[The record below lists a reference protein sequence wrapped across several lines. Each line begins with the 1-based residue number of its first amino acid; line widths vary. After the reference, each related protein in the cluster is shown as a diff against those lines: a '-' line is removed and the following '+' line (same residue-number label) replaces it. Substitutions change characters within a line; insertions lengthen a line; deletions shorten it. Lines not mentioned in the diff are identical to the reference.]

1 MDWELSGRAKKRS
14 LLTFVEIARGIGAFL
29 SINRMRFQKI
39 LFLKGVPRAVALMIV
54 LLLGWAGAAQAQKT
68 RQQLEREKRENSEKI
83 KGIQSILNE
92 TSSQKKVSVGQLRAL
107 NQQVN
112 TQKKQIDL
120 LSDDLR
126 LLGTELKSLEK
137 ARRELAN
144 DLAKLKKEY
153 GQMIYEASK
162 RNTYLNQ
169 LVFLFSAPTFNQLV
183 LRYKY
188 LQQYTEAR
196 QGQVRQMEE
205 VQAQLAAK
213 QQRITTKQQQQQT
226 VLATRMTEAR
236 KLEAL
241 KVKQDEVVKE
251 LSQKEVELRAELVA
265 NRRAAATLEANLRRL
280 IEKEMRERAE
290 RERRE
295 RLAREKAERERLAR
309 EKAERE
315 KAIAAGEEPPP
326 PVVVKPAEPVNS
338 SGMTDEE
345 VTLASS
351 FKASQARLPWPV
363 KGFVSDH
370 FGRKEHPVLRGVIVD
385 NLGVD
390 IQTGAGESVRSVYD
404 GTVLDVTN
412 MPGLNNVVAIQ
423 HGDYMT
429 VYARLQS
436 VSVRP
441 GQKVKARENIGVVAA
456 DSEGTSSLQF
466 QVWKN
471 TTRLN
476 PEQWLL
482 RR

>member
-1 MDWELSGRAKKRS
+1 MKVTVL
-14 LLTFVEIARGIGAFL
+14 
-29 SINRMRFQKI
+29 
-39 LFLKGVPRAVALMIV
+39 ALV
-54 LLLGWAGAAQAQKT
+54 LLLGQSATVLAQKT
-68 RQQLEREKRENSEKI
+68 RQQLELEKRENSNKI
-83 KGIQSILNE
+83 KGIQKILNE
-92 TSSQKKVSVGQLRAL
+92 TASQKKASLGQLQAIK
-107 NQQVN
+107 QQVT
-112 TQKKQIDL
+112 TQKKQINL

-126 LLGTELKSLEK
+126 ILDGELKVLEK

-162 RNTYLNQ
+162 RNTYLSQ
-169 LVFLFSAPTFNQLV
+169 LVFLFSASTFNQLV

-205 VQAQLAAK
+205 VQQQLTAK
-213 QQRITTKQQQQQT
+213 TQRITAKQQQQKA
-226 VLATRMTEAR
+226 VLATQVGEAK
-236 KLEAL
+236 KLEVL
-241 KVKQDEVVKE
+241 QGKQDEVVKA
-251 LSQKEVELRAELVA
+251 LSQKETQLRAELVA

-295 RLAREKAERERLAR
+295 RLAREKAARERRAR
-309 EKAERE
+309 EQAERE
-315 KAIAAGEEPPP
+315 KAIAAGETPP
-326 PVVVKPAEPVNS
+326 PVATPAERPAEKVNS

-351 FKASQARLPWPV
+351 FKASQARLPWPAR
-363 KGFVSDH
+363 GFVSDH

-385 NLGVD
+385 NLGID
-390 IQTGAGESVRSVYD
+390 IQTSANEGVRSVYD
-404 GTVLDVTN
+404 GTVLDVTD

-429 VYARLQS
+429 VYAKLKN
-436 VSVRP
+436 VTVRA
-441 GQKVKARENIGVVAA
+441 GQKVKARETIGTVAT

-476 PEQWLL
+476 PEAWLL

>member
-1 MDWELSGRAKKRS
+1 
-14 LLTFVEIARGIGAFL
+14 
-29 SINRMRFQKI
+29 MRFQKLLIRGI
-39 LFLKGVPRAVALMIV
+39 LLSF
-54 LLLGWAGAAQAQKT
+54 LLLMGQTGTLLAQKT
-68 RQQLEREKRENSEKI
+68 RQQLELEKRENSEKI
-83 KGIQSILNE
+83 KGIQRILNE
-92 TSSQKKVSVGQLRAL
+92 TASKKKASVGQLQAL
-107 NQQVN
+107 KQQVT

-126 LLGTELKSLEK
+126 LLGGELKSLEK

-153 GQMIYEASK
+153 GQMVYEASK
-162 RNTYLNQ
+162 RNTYLSQ
-169 LVFLFSAPTFNQLV
+169 LVFLFSASTFNQLV

-205 VQAQLAAK
+205 VQKQLLAK
-213 QQRITTKQQQQQT
+213 TQRITAKQQQQKT
-226 VLATRMTEAR
+226 VLATQVSEAQ
-236 KLEAL
+236 KLEVL
-241 KVKQDEVVKE
+241 QGKQDEVVKA
-251 LSQKEVELRAELVA
+251 LSQKETELRAELVA

-280 IEKEMRERAE
+280 IEKEIRERAE

-315 KAIAAGEEPPP
+315 KAIAAGETPP
-326 PVVVKPAEPVNS
+326 PVEKPVERPAEKVNA

-351 FKASQARLPWPV
+351 FKASQARLPWPA

-385 NLGVD
+385 NLGID
-390 IQTGAGESVRSVYD
+390 IQTGAGEGVRSVYD

-412 MPGLNNVVAIQ
+412 MPGMSNVVAIQ

-429 VYARLQS
+429 VYAKLKD
-436 VSVRP
+436 VSVRA
-441 GQKVKARENIGVVAA
+441 GQKVKARETIGTVAT
-456 DSEGTSSLQF
+456 DSDGTSSLQF

-476 PEQWLL
+476 PELWLL

>member
-1 MDWELSGRAKKRS
+1 M
-14 LLTFVEIARGIGAFL
+14 
-29 SINRMRFQKI
+29 
-39 LFLKGVPRAVALMIV
+39 
-54 LLLGWAGAAQAQKT
+54 LLLILGHAGAVLAQKT
-68 RQQLEREKRENSEKI
+68 RQQLELEKRQNSEKI
-83 KGIQSILNE
+83 KGIQRILNE
-92 TSSQKKVSVGQLRAL
+92 TASQKKASVGQLQAL
-107 NQQVN
+107 KQQVT

-126 LLGTELKSLEK
+126 LLDGELKSLEK

-162 RNTYLNQ
+162 RNTYLSQ
-169 LVFLFSAPTFNQLV
+169 LVFLFSASTFNQLV

-205 VQAQLAAK
+205 VQRQLTAK
-213 QQRITTKQQQQQT
+213 TQRITAKQQQQKT
-226 VLATRMTEAR
+226 VLAAQVGEAK
-236 KLEAL
+236 KLEVL
-241 KVKQDEVVKE
+241 QSKQDEVVKA
-251 LSQKEVELRAELVA
+251 LSQKESELRAELVA

-315 KAIAAGEEPPP
+315 KAIAAGETPP
-326 PVVVKPAEPVNS
+326 PVEKPAERPAETVNAG
-338 SGMTDEE
+338 GMTDEE

-351 FKASQARLPWPV
+351 FKASQARLPWPA

-370 FGRKEHPVLRGVIVD
+370 FGRKEHPVLRGVIID
-385 NLGVD
+385 NLGID
-390 IQTGAGESVRSVYD
+390 IQTGANEGVHSVYD

-412 MPGLNNVVAIQ
+412 MPGLSNVVAIQ

-429 VYARLQS
+429 VYAKLKS
-436 VSVRP
+436 VSVKT
-441 GQKVKARENIGVVAA
+441 GQKVKARETIGTVAT
-456 DSEGTSSLQF
+456 DSDGTSSLQF

-476 PEQWLL
+476 PELWLL

>member
-1 MDWELSGRAKKRS
+1 
-14 LLTFVEIARGIGAFL
+14 
-29 SINRMRFQKI
+29 MRFQRLFVRGI
-39 LFLKGVPRAVALMIV
+39 LFS
-54 LLLGWAGAAQAQKT
+54 LLLVLVQSGAVLAQKT
-68 RQQLEREKRENSEKI
+68 RQQLELEKRENSDKI
-83 KGIQSILNE
+83 KGIQRILNE
-92 TSSQKKVSVGQLRAL
+92 TASQKKASVGQLQAL
-107 NQQVN
+107 KQQVT

-126 LLGTELKSLEK
+126 LLDGELKTLEK

-162 RNTYLNQ
+162 RNTYLSQ
-169 LVFLFSAPTFNQLV
+169 LVFLFSASTFNQLV

-205 VQAQLAAK
+205 VQQQLTAK
-213 QQRITTKQQQQQT
+213 TQRITAKQQQQKT
-226 VLATRMTEAR
+226 VLAAQVGEAK

-241 KVKQDEVVKE
+241 QSKQDEVVKA
-251 LSQKEVELRAELVA
+251 LSQKETELRAELIA

-295 RLAREKAERERLAR
+295 RLAREKIERERLAR

-315 KAIAAGEEPPP
+315 KAIAAGEAPP
-326 PVVVKPAEPVNS
+326 PVEKPVERPAEKVNS

-351 FKASQARLPWPV
+351 FKASQARLPWPAR
-363 KGFVSDH
+363 GFVSDH

-385 NLGVD
+385 NLGID
-390 IQTGAGESVRSVYD
+390 IQTGANEGVRSVYD

-412 MPGLNNVVAIQ
+412 MPGLSNVVAIQ

-429 VYARLQS
+429 VYAKLKD
-436 VSVRP
+436 VSVRA
-441 GQKVKARENIGVVAA
+441 GQKVKARETIGTVAT

-476 PEQWLL
+476 PEAWLL

>member
-1 MDWELSGRAKKRS
+1 MM
-14 LLTFVEIARGIGAFL
+14 
-29 SINRMRFQKI
+29 RMRFQRI
-39 LFLKGVPRAVALMIV
+39 FYQGVM
-54 LLLGWAGAAQAQKT
+54 LLLLLTFGFGGAALAQKT
-68 RQQLEREKRENSEKI
+68 RQQLEKEKRENQEKM
-83 KGIQSILNE
+83 KGIQQILNE
-92 TSSQKKVSVGQLRAL
+92 TSSQRKVSLGQLRAL
-107 NQQVN
+107 NQQVS

-126 LLGTELKSLEK
+126 LLNKELRTLEE
-137 ARRELAN
+137 ARRKLDE

-162 RNTYLNQ
+162 RTTYLNQ
-169 LVFLFSAPTFNQLV
+169 LIFLFSAPTFNQLV

-188 LQQYTEAR
+188 LKQYTDAR
-196 QGQVRQMEE
+196 QEQVKQMEE
-205 VQAQLAAK
+205 VQRQLVAK
-213 QQRITTKQQQQQT
+213 RQRITSKKQQQQT
-226 VLATRMTEAR
+226 VLANRVEEAQ
-236 KLEAL
+236 KLETL

-251 LSQKEVELRAELVA
+251 LSQKEAQLRAELAA
-265 NRRAAATLEANLRRL
+265 NRRAANQLEANLRRI
-280 IEKEMRERAE
+280 IEREMRERAE

-295 RLAREKAERERLAR
+295 RLAREAAERERRAR

-315 KAIAAGEEPPP
+315 KAIAAGETP
-326 PVVVKPAEPVNS
+326 PAEKPVEEAPAPVNAG
-338 SGMTDEE
+338 GMTDEE
-345 VTLASS
+345 VSLASS

-363 KGFVSDH
+363 RGFVSDH

-385 NLGVD
+385 NLGID
-390 IQTGAGESVRSVYD
+390 IQTSNGEAVRAVYD
-404 GTVLDVTN
+404 GVVLDVTD
-412 MPGLNNVVAIQ
+412 MPGMNSVVAIQ

-429 VYARLQS
+429 VYAKLQS

-441 GQKVKARENIGVVAA
+441 GQKVKARENIGTVAA

-476 PEQWLL
+476 PEQWLM

>member
-1 MDWELSGRAKKRS
+1 
-14 LLTFVEIARGIGAFL
+14 
-29 SINRMRFQKI
+29 MRFQK
-39 LFLKGVPRAVALMIV
+39 LLVRGIV
-54 LLLGWAGAAQAQKT
+54 FSLLLLLSQAGTVLAQKT
-68 RQQLEREKRENSEKI
+68 RQQLELEKRENSDKI
-83 KGIQSILNE
+83 KGIQRILNE
-92 TSSQKKVSVGQLRAL
+92 TASQKKVSVGQLQAL
-107 NQQVN
+107 KQQVT

-126 LLGTELKSLEK
+126 ILDGELRSLEK

-162 RNTYLNQ
+162 RNTYLSQ
-169 LVFLFSAPTFNQLV
+169 LVFLFSASTFNQLV

-196 QGQVRQMEE
+196 QGQVRQMET
-205 VQAQLAAK
+205 VQQQLTAK
-213 QQRITTKQQQQQT
+213 TQRITAKQQQQKT
-226 VLATRMTEAR
+226 VLATQVGEAK
-236 KLEAL
+236 KLEVL
-241 KVKQDEVVKE
+241 QGKQDEVVKA
-251 LSQKEVELRAELVA
+251 LSQKETQLRAELVA

-280 IEKEMRERAE
+280 IEREIRERAE

-295 RLAREKAERERLAR
+295 RLAREKLERERLAR
-309 EKAERE
+309 ERAERE
-315 KAIAAGEEPPP
+315 KAIAAGEAPP
-326 PVVVKPAEPVNS
+326 PVEKPVERPAEKVNAG
-338 SGMTDEE
+338 GMTDEE

-351 FKASQARLPWPV
+351 FKASQARLPWPAR
-363 KGFVSDH
+363 GFVSDH

-385 NLGVD
+385 NLGID
-390 IQTGAGESVRSVYD
+390 IQTGANEGVRSVYD
-404 GTVLDVTN
+404 GTVLDVTD

-429 VYARLQS
+429 VYAKLKN
-436 VSVRP
+436 VTVRA
-441 GQKVKARENIGVVAA
+441 GQKVKARETIGTVAT

-476 PEQWLL
+476 PESWLL

>member
-1 MDWELSGRAKKRS
+1 
-14 LLTFVEIARGIGAFL
+14 
-29 SINRMRFQKI
+29 MRFQR
-39 LFLKGVPRAVALMIV
+39 LLVKGIVLAV
-54 LLLGWAGAAQAQKT
+54 LLLLGQSATVLAQKT
-68 RQQLEREKRENSEKI
+68 RQQLELEKRENSDKI
-83 KGIQSILNE
+83 KGIQRILNE
-92 TSSQKKVSVGQLRAL
+92 TASQKKVSVGQLQAL
-107 NQQVN
+107 KQQVT

-126 LLGTELKSLEK
+126 LLGGELKSLEK

-162 RNTYLNQ
+162 RNTYLSQ
-169 LVFLFSAPTFNQLV
+169 LVFLFSASTFNQLV

-196 QGQVRQMEE
+196 QGQVRQMEA
-205 VQAQLAAK
+205 VQQQLTAK
-213 QQRITTKQQQQQT
+213 TQRITVKQQQQKT
-226 VLATRMTEAR
+226 VLATQVGEAK
-236 KLEAL
+236 KLEVL
-241 KVKQDEVVKE
+241 QGKQDEVVKA
-251 LSQKEVELRAELVA
+251 LSQKETELRAELIA

-280 IEKEMRERAE
+280 IEREIRERAE

-295 RLAREKAERERLAR
+295 RLAREKIERERLAR
-309 EKAERE
+309 ERAERE
-315 KAIAAGEEPPP
+315 KAIAAGETPP
-326 PVVVKPAEPVNS
+326 PVEKPVERPAEKVNAG
-338 SGMTDEE
+338 GMTDEE

-351 FKASQARLPWPV
+351 FKASQARLPWPAR
-363 KGFVSDH
+363 GFVSDH
-370 FGRKEHPVLRGVIVD
+370 FGRKEHPVLKGVIVD
-385 NLGVD
+385 NLGID
-390 IQTGAGESVRSVYD
+390 IQTGANEGVRSVYD

-412 MPGLNNVVAIQ
+412 MPGLSNVVAIQ

-429 VYARLQS
+429 VYAKLKD
-436 VSVRP
+436 VSVRA
-441 GQKVKARENIGVVAA
+441 GQKVKARETIGTVAT

-476 PEQWLL
+476 PESWLL

>member
-1 MDWELSGRAKKRS
+1 
-14 LLTFVEIARGIGAFL
+14 
-29 SINRMRFQKI
+29 MRFQKLLVRGI
-39 LFLKGVPRAVALMIV
+39 LLSLL
-54 LLLGWAGAAQAQKT
+54 LLLGHAGAVLAQKT
-68 RQQLEREKRENSEKI
+68 RQQLELEKRQNSDKI
-83 KGIQSILNE
+83 KGIQRILNE
-92 TSSQKKVSVGQLRAL
+92 TASQKKASVGQLRAL
-107 NQQVN
+107 TQQVT

-126 LLGTELKSLEK
+126 LLSGELKSLEK

-162 RNTYLNQ
+162 RNTYLSQ
-169 LVFLFSAPTFNQLV
+169 LVFLFSASTFNQLV

-205 VQAQLAAK
+205 VQKQLLAK
-213 QQRITTKQQQQQT
+213 TQRITAKQQQQKT
-226 VLATRMTEAR
+226 VLATQVEEAK
-236 KLEAL
+236 KLETLQA
-241 KVKQDEVVKE
+241 KQDEVVKA
-251 LSQKEVELRAELVA
+251 LSQKESELRAELVA

-315 KAIAAGEEPPP
+315 KAIAAGETPP
-326 PVVVKPAEPVNS
+326 PVEKPVERPAETANAG
-338 SGMTDEE
+338 GMTDEE

-351 FKASQARLPWPV
+351 FKASQARLPWPAR
-363 KGFVSDH
+363 GFVSDH

-385 NLGVD
+385 NLGID
-390 IQTGAGESVRSVYD
+390 IQTGAGEGVRSVYD

-412 MPGLNNVVAIQ
+412 MPGMSNVVAIQ

-429 VYARLQS
+429 VYAKLKD
-436 VSVRP
+436 VSVRA
-441 GQKVKARENIGVVAA
+441 GQKVKARETIGTVAT
-456 DSEGTSSLQF
+456 DSDGTSSLQF

-476 PEQWLL
+476 PELWLL

>member
-1 MDWELSGRAKKRS
+1 MLS
-14 LLTFVEIARGIGAFL
+14 LL
-29 SINRMRFQKI
+29 
-39 LFLKGVPRAVALMIV
+39 
-54 LLLGWAGAAQAQKT
+54 LLLGHAGAVLAQKT
-68 RQQLEREKRENSEKI
+68 RQQLELEKRQNSDKI
-83 KGIQSILNE
+83 KGIQRILNE
-92 TSSQKKVSVGQLRAL
+92 TASQKKASVGQLRAL
-107 NQQVN
+107 TQQVT

-126 LLGTELKSLEK
+126 LLSGELKSLEK

-162 RNTYLNQ
+162 RNTYLSQ
-169 LVFLFSAPTFNQLV
+169 LVFLFSASTFNQLV

-205 VQAQLAAK
+205 VQKQLLAK
-213 QQRITTKQQQQQT
+213 TQRITAKQQQQKT
-226 VLATRMTEAR
+226 VLATQVEEAK
-236 KLEAL
+236 KLETLQA
-241 KVKQDEVVKE
+241 KQDEVVKA
-251 LSQKEVELRAELVA
+251 LSQKESELRAELVA

-315 KAIAAGEEPPP
+315 KAIAAGETPP
-326 PVVVKPAEPVNS
+326 PVEKPVERPAETANAG
-338 SGMTDEE
+338 GMTDEE

-351 FKASQARLPWPV
+351 FKASQARLPWPAR
-363 KGFVSDH
+363 GFVSDH

-385 NLGVD
+385 NLGID
-390 IQTGAGESVRSVYD
+390 IQTGAGEGVRSVYD

-412 MPGLNNVVAIQ
+412 MPGMSNVVAIQ

-429 VYARLQS
+429 VYAKLKD
-436 VSVRP
+436 VSVRA
-441 GQKVKARENIGVVAA
+441 GQKVKARETIGTVAT
-456 DSEGTSSLQF
+456 DSDGTSSLQF

-476 PEQWLL
+476 PELWLL

>member
-1 MDWELSGRAKKRS
+1 
-14 LLTFVEIARGIGAFL
+14 
-29 SINRMRFQKI
+29 MRFQK
-39 LFLKGVPRAVALMIV
+39 LLVRGIV
-54 LLLGWAGAAQAQKT
+54 FSLLLLLSQAGTVLAQKT
-68 RQQLEREKRENSEKI
+68 RQQLELEKRENSDKI
-83 KGIQSILNE
+83 KGIQRILNE
-92 TSSQKKVSVGQLRAL
+92 TASQKKVSVGQLQAL
-107 NQQVN
+107 KQQVT

-126 LLGTELKSLEK
+126 ILDGELRSLEK

-162 RNTYLNQ
+162 RNTYLSQ
-169 LVFLFSAPTFNQLV
+169 LVFLFSASTFNQLV

-205 VQAQLAAK
+205 VQKQLLAK
-213 QQRITTKQQQQQT
+213 TQRITAKQQQQKT
-226 VLATRMTEAR
+226 VLATQVEEAK
-236 KLEAL
+236 KLETLQA
-241 KVKQDEVVKE
+241 KQDEVVKA
-251 LSQKEVELRAELVA
+251 LSQKESELRAELVA

-315 KAIAAGEEPPP
+315 KAIAAGETPP
-326 PVVVKPAEPVNS
+326 PVEKPVERPAETANAG
-338 SGMTDEE
+338 GMTDEE

-351 FKASQARLPWPV
+351 FKASQARLPWPAR
-363 KGFVSDH
+363 GFVSDH

-385 NLGVD
+385 NLGID
-390 IQTGAGESVRSVYD
+390 IQTGAGEGVRSVYD

-412 MPGLNNVVAIQ
+412 MPGMSNVVAIQ

-429 VYARLQS
+429 VYAKLKD
-436 VSVRP
+436 VSVRA
-441 GQKVKARENIGVVAA
+441 GQKVKARETIGTVAT
-456 DSEGTSSLQF
+456 DSDGTSSLQF

-476 PEQWLL
+476 PELWLL

>member
-1 MDWELSGRAKKRS
+1 MLA
-14 LLTFVEIARGIGAFL
+14 LL
-29 SINRMRFQKI
+29 
-39 LFLKGVPRAVALMIV
+39 
-54 LLLGWAGAAQAQKT
+54 LLLGQSATVLAQKT
-68 RQQLEREKRENSEKI
+68 RQQLELEKRENSDKI
-83 KGIQSILNE
+83 KGIQRILNE
-92 TSSQKKVSVGQLRAL
+92 TASQKKVSVGQLQAL
-107 NQQVN
+107 KQQVT
-112 TQKKQIDL
+112 TQKKQIEL

-126 LLGTELKSLEK
+126 ILDGELRTLEK
-137 ARRELAN
+137 SRRELAN

-162 RNTYLNQ
+162 RNTYLSQ
-169 LVFLFSAPTFNQLV
+169 LVFLFSASTFNQLV

-196 QGQVRQMEE
+196 QGQVQQMEKVKQE
-205 VQAQLAAK
+205 LMAK
-213 QQRITTKQQQQQT
+213 TQRITAKQQQQKT
-226 VLATRMTEAR
+226 VLATQVGEAQ
-236 KLEAL
+236 KLEVL
-241 KVKQDEVVKE
+241 QGKQDEVVKV
-251 LSQKEVELRAELVA
+251 LSQKETELRAELIA

-295 RLAREKAERERLAR
+295 RLAREKIERERLAR

-315 KAIAAGEEPPP
+315 KAIAAGEAPP
-326 PVVVKPAEPVNS
+326 PVEKPVERPAEKVNS

-351 FKASQARLPWPV
+351 FKASQARLPWPAR
-363 KGFVSDH
+363 GFVSDH

-385 NLGVD
+385 NLGID
-390 IQTGAGESVRSVYD
+390 IQTGAGEGVRSVYD

-412 MPGLNNVVAIQ
+412 MPGLSNVVAIQ

-429 VYARLQS
+429 VYAKLRD
-436 VSVRP
+436 VSVRA
-441 GQKVKARENIGVVAA
+441 GQKVKARETIGTVAT

-476 PEQWLL
+476 PESWLL

>member
-1 MDWELSGRAKKRS
+1 
-14 LLTFVEIARGIGAFL
+14 
-29 SINRMRFQKI
+29 MRFQKLLI
-39 LFLKGVPRAVALMIV
+39 RGIV
-54 LLLGWAGAAQAQKT
+54 FSLLLLLSQAATVLAQKT
-68 RQQLEREKRENSEKI
+68 RQQLELEKRENSDKI
-83 KGIQSILNE
+83 KGIQRILNE
-92 TSSQKKVSVGQLRAL
+92 TASQKKVSVGQLQAL
-107 NQQVN
+107 KQQVT

-126 LLGTELKSLEK
+126 MLGGELKSLEK

-162 RNTYLNQ
+162 RNTYLSQ
-169 LVFLFSAPTFNQLV
+169 LVFLFSASTFNQLV

-196 QGQVRQMEE
+196 QGQVRQMEA
-205 VQAQLAAK
+205 VQQQLTAK
-213 QQRITTKQQQQQT
+213 TQRITAKQQQQKT
-226 VLATRMTEAR
+226 VLATQVGEAK
-236 KLEAL
+236 KLEVL
-241 KVKQDEVVKE
+241 QGKQDEVVKA
-251 LSQKEVELRAELVA
+251 LSQKETQLRAELVA

-280 IEKEMRERAE
+280 IEREIRERAE

-315 KAIAAGEEPPP
+315 KAVAAGETPP
-326 PVVVKPAEPVNS
+326 PVEKPAEQPAEKVNAG
-338 SGMTDEE
+338 GMTDEE

-351 FKASQARLPWPV
+351 FKASQARLPWPAR
-363 KGFVSDH
+363 GFVSDH

-385 NLGVD
+385 NLGID
-390 IQTGAGESVRSVYD
+390 IQTSANEGVRSVYD
-404 GTVLDVTN
+404 GTVLDVTD

-429 VYARLQS
+429 VYAKLKN
-436 VSVRP
+436 VTVRA
-441 GQKVKARENIGVVAA
+441 GQKVKARETIGTVAT

-476 PEQWLL
+476 PESWLL

>member
-1 MDWELSGRAKKRS
+1 
-14 LLTFVEIARGIGAFL
+14 
-29 SINRMRFQKI
+29 MRFQKLLI
-39 LFLKGVPRAVALMIV
+39 RAIV
-54 LLLGWAGAAQAQKT
+54 FSLLLLLSQAGTVLAQKT
-68 RQQLEREKRENSEKI
+68 RQQLELEKRENSDKI
-83 KGIQSILNE
+83 KGIQRILNE
-92 TSSQKKVSVGQLRAL
+92 TASQKKVSVGQLQAL
-107 NQQVN
+107 KQQVT

-126 LLGTELKSLEK
+126 ILDGELRSLEK

-162 RNTYLNQ
+162 RNTYLSQ
-169 LVFLFSAPTFNQLV
+169 LVFLFSASTFNQLV

-196 QGQVRQMEE
+196 QGQVRQMET
-205 VQAQLAAK
+205 VQQQLTAK
-213 QQRITTKQQQQQT
+213 TQRITAKQQQQKT
-226 VLATRMTEAR
+226 VLATQVGEAK
-236 KLEAL
+236 KLEVL
-241 KVKQDEVVKE
+241 QGKQDEVVKA
-251 LSQKEVELRAELVA
+251 LSQKETQLRAELVA

-280 IEKEMRERAE
+280 IEREIRERAE

-315 KAIAAGEEPPP
+315 KAIAAGEAPP
-326 PVVVKPAEPVNS
+326 PVEKPAERPAEKVNAG
-338 SGMTDEE
+338 GMTDEE

-351 FKASQARLPWPV
+351 FKASQARLPWPAR
-363 KGFVSDH
+363 GFVSDH

-385 NLGVD
+385 NLGID
-390 IQTGAGESVRSVYD
+390 IQTGANEGVRSVYD
-404 GTVLDVTN
+404 GTVLDVTD

-429 VYARLQS
+429 VYAKLKN
-436 VSVRP
+436 VTVRA
-441 GQKVKARENIGVVAA
+441 GQKVKARETIGTVAT

-476 PEQWLL
+476 PEAWLL